1 MVRKQ
6 KKEDIEVVRPMLMM
20 ETTFDS
26 HETYNQREMCWE
38 CLSILP
44 DIDDRCRPRI
54 DLRRTLSHASFTYS
68 NQKDP
73 EGSELCHGGICPQ
86 FKDSSR
92 TQISRLKFN

>member
-20 ETTFDS
+20 EPTSDS
-26 HETYNQREMCWE
+26 HETSNQREMFWE

-44 DIDDRCRPRI
+44 EDDIDDGCRPRI
-54 DLRRTLSHASFTYS
+54 DLRRTLSHAPFTYS

-73 EGSELCHGGICPQ
+73 EGS
-86 FKDSSR
+86 
-92 TQISRLKFN
+92 